1 MSLKDNF
8 SRFLRI
14 DEIKYAL
21 IGLVEAKLELKKLEI
36 QEKLGEQLTDIVY
49 GLITVV
55 IGLVILIFFSIL
67 IATGL
72 NIWLESA
79 WYGYAIVGAFYI
91 ILLIFWI
98 QKELAAKKKISI
110 IVEQRL
116 DEQFSKVKIL

>member
-21 IGLVEAKLELKKLEI
+21 IGLIEAKLELKKLEV
-36 QEKLGEQLTDIVY
+36 QEQLGKQLTDIVY
-49 GLITVV
+49 GLITLI

-72 NIWLESA
+72 NIWLASA
-79 WYGYAIVGAFYI
+79 WYGYAIVGAIYI

-98 QKELAAKKKISI
+98 GQERLAKKKINT